1 VEGRKAELFMDA
13 SIINLTVR
21 LEIATK
27 RDGGEWV
34 AWCPPL
40 DVFSQ
45 GRSKRDAIAS
55 LKEAVE
61 LWFESCIQRG
71 VLDKALREVGF
82 KRVKPG
88 DKPSSG
94 ASIVRVQARDTKPGA
109 EFASGYIDV
118 SVPAYVAAH
127 LLETNASRRLE
138 RTR

>member
-1 VEGRKAELFMDA
+1 MDE

-27 RDGGEWV
+27 RDGDKWI

-40 DVFSQ
+40 DVYSQ
-45 GRSKRDAIAS
+45 GGSRRDAIAS

-71 VLDKALREVGF
+71 VLEKALREVGF

-88 DKPSSG
+88 EKPSAG
-94 ASIVRVQARDTKPGA
+94 ASLVHVQARHAKARAD
-109 EFASGYIDV
+109 FASDYIDV

-127 LLETNASRRLE
+127 LFEPSASR
-138 RTR
+138 